1 MALRPYKRGEMI
13 RVGTERG
20 NENEVLNSCIPS
32 RIDKVPVAFEVNAL
46 RVILAPARQN

>member
-1 MALRPYKRGEMI
+1 MI